1 MANYDSF
8 SHLNSSKLYSTL
20 HDTAIAFIDSTSLD
34 PSKINRMDESRIR
47 AIRSSNFTH
56 SWGHNYA
63 ASLSPALSQTL
74 DVDGFIKHLNGM
86 TPKLESWES
95 EVTDVIVDE
104 ARTKVIVRS
113 SYWMQPKGVGKE
125 ERVENDLIWFLDL
138 VEGDGEW
145 KVSKSVEFIDGIAS
159 GRLMEL
165 MMGKKN

>member
-1 MANYDSF
+1 
-8 SHLNSSKLYSTL
+8 
-20 HDTAIAFIDSTSLD
+20 
-34 PSKINRMDESRIR
+34 
-47 AIRSSNFTH
+47 
-56 SWGHNYA
+56 
-63 ASLSPALSQTL
+63 
-74 DVDGFIKHLNGM
+74 M